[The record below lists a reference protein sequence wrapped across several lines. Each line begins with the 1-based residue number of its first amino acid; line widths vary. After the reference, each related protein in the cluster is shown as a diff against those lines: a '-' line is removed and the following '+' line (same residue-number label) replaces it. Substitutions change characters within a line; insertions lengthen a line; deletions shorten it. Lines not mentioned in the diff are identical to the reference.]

1 MAPVC
6 GSTSPSCHMATVP
19 LALRQSFIGS
29 CERCPPTPQG
39 LQQMKLSLENVTR
52 AAIFLKESHSSPQ
65 DRSQSVVVSTCKEV
79 AEGFKSLVDNFQGSK
94 KTKDQKTQKQ
104 IVEEVRQKL
113 SDLKREVRMHVAY
126 YSFPPDEWNTV
137 AAWFTCVQNTKHLG
151 M

>member
-1 MAPVC
+1 
-6 GSTSPSCHMATVP
+6 
-19 LALRQSFIGS
+19 
-29 CERCPPTPQG
+29 
-39 LQQMKLSLENVTR
+39 MKSSLENVTR

-65 DRSQSVVVSTCKEV
+65 DRSQSVVVSSCKAV

-104 IVEEVRQKL
+104 IVEEVKQKL
-113 SDLKREVRMHVAY
+113 SDLKREVCVYVAY
-126 YSFPPDEWNTV
+126 CSFPSDQWNVV